1 MEVFALE
8 QQEELWQWAER
19 AAASAPPWTDERWA
33 RTNAIIGRRLAH
45 PEPEQAQQ
53 WSEAA

>member
-8 QQEELWQWAER
+8 QQELWTWAER

-33 RTNAIIGRRLAH
+33 RTNAIIGHRLTRH
-45 PEPEQAQQ
+45 EPEPVQQ
-53 WSEAA
+53 WAEAA

>member
-1 MEVFALE
+1 MFALE

-33 RTNAIIGRRLAH
+33 RTNAIIGRRLAR